1 MDENNILDDETLA
14 RVAGGTAP
22 GGDLWNYAVI
32 STYLP
37 QLEQLS
43 AGACE
48 DDRALVQQCM
58 DTLQL
63 MLAPDYGK
71 DKAAYIR
78 LLTITVQQS
87 PFRDKHLAFRVVTI
101 LHQIE
106 TLAKM

>member
-1 MDENNILDDETLA
+1 MDENKILDDETLA
-14 RVAGGTAP
+14 SVAGGAGP

-37 QLEQLS
+37 QLEQLA

-63 MLAPDYGK
+63 MLEPEYGNN
-71 DKAAYIR
+71 KAVSVQ
-78 LLTITVQQS
+78 LLMITMQRSRFQ
-87 PFRDKHLAFRVVTI
+87 DKHLAYRVVMI